1 MSRAAARFD
10 RSSQPSTPD
19 RDARL
24 RLAGEYFPD
33 RSTKQVSPKHS
44 YLRTPEPNQLIES
57 PNTVTIS
64 INTPV
69 TEPPRH
75 NSRSPPIH
83 FGVFPT
89 DQTTVTTKYT
99 SKPRFSLPLRRF
111 KPITSDQTTQ
121 TQSDYTTH
129 SNSNSNAQAPVQS
142 DQVPSLPTVNTVQD
156 MASLALK
163 LATHHGA
170 VVVMAA
176 SIRQQAAAAIS
187 RMFRRWYSRSP
198 TSKGNAAS
206 LIEQRKQ
213 SLYAAYLEQ
222 LLKNLFQQGYIDRM
236 RVLSPSV
243 TQDDLKLWDKNVS
256 NTRPVSYTGVSIDDA
271 KEILKR
277 YPAPSELSLG
287 IYKDVHYFTFSEW
300 YHRHPDFEDAVWGK
314 TQANHGYQT
323 WRYRMMQSRFLGF
336 CSLLQQSVPPPDW
349 KTALSIRLTFSKQEW
364 QERLADM
371 ALLEKMGLVA
381 YGQHKK
387 QQLLEAHY
395 QRLRERSEQRR
406 QYVLRRQQL
415 STDAQPQRQ
424 HPAPSPVITNQD
436 ARIQHDFSFTDWRQ
450 HRRISSSTP
459 DLSVSVVNDQSHMS
473 FGPGLGFA
481 RNTSVINSVL
491 IEAQAGLH
499 PGIQL
504 FATEDSDEKMDTSSP
519 WLPARNAEQPSSD
532 TVSQDNRGTHRHG
545 SSLSPPTSTHQDNSR
560 SHFELAPHEHPGLHS
575 GNGHYEQWYQHDSS
589 NGHSAGYKF
598 STRVDTKSH
607 SQDTDSWGSDDH
619 FSKYDNEDA
628 DNEDA
633 DASATDT
640 NNSKEEANF
649 TRQSGDY

>member
-1 MSRAAARFD
+1 
-10 RSSQPSTPD
+10 
-19 RDARL
+19 
-24 RLAGEYFPD
+24 
-33 RSTKQVSPKHS
+33 
-44 YLRTPEPNQLIES
+44 
-57 PNTVTIS
+57 
-64 INTPV
+64 
-69 TEPPRH
+69 
-75 NSRSPPIH
+75 
-83 FGVFPT
+83 
-89 DQTTVTTKYT
+89 
-99 SKPRFSLPLRRF
+99 
-111 KPITSDQTTQ
+111 
-121 TQSDYTTH
+121 
-129 SNSNSNAQAPVQS
+129 
-142 DQVPSLPTVNTVQD
+142 
-156 MASLALK
+156 
-163 LATHHGA
+163 
-170 VVVMAA
+170 
-176 SIRQQAAAAIS
+176 
-187 RMFRRWYSRSP
+187 
-198 TSKGNAAS
+198 
-206 LIEQRKQ
+206 
-213 SLYAAYLEQ
+213 
-222 LLKNLFQQGYIDRM
+222 
-236 RVLSPSV
+236 
-243 TQDDLKLWDKNVS
+243 
-256 NTRPVSYTGVSIDDA
+256 
-271 KEILKR
+271 
-277 YPAPSELSLG
+277 
-287 IYKDVHYFTFSEW
+287 
-300 YHRHPDFEDAVWGK
+300 
-314 TQANHGYQT
+314 
-323 WRYRMMQSRFLGF
+323 
-336 CSLLQQSVPPPDW
+336 
-349 KTALSIRLTFSKQEW
+349 
-364 QERLADM
+364 M

-532 TVSQDNRGTHRHG
+532 AVSQDNCGTHRHS

-607 SQDTDSWGSDDH
+607 SQDTDSWGSADH
-619 FSKYDNEDA
+619 FSKDDNEDA
-628 DNEDA
+628 DDEDA

>member
-1 MSRAAARFD
+1 
-10 RSSQPSTPD
+10 
-19 RDARL
+19 
-24 RLAGEYFPD
+24 
-33 RSTKQVSPKHS
+33 
-44 YLRTPEPNQLIES
+44 
-57 PNTVTIS
+57 
-64 INTPV
+64 
-69 TEPPRH
+69 
-75 NSRSPPIH
+75 
-83 FGVFPT
+83 
-89 DQTTVTTKYT
+89 
-99 SKPRFSLPLRRF
+99 
-111 KPITSDQTTQ
+111 
-121 TQSDYTTH
+121 
-129 SNSNSNAQAPVQS
+129 
-142 DQVPSLPTVNTVQD
+142 

-481 RNTSVINSVL
+481 RNTPVINYVL

-649 TRQSGDY
+649 TQQSGDY